1 MSFAPMMTILAAVIC
16 VQCVTYV
23 SAVPLL
29 QIPKDESAVRV
40 MYQNGPVEPNRIVD
54 LVNLMNSMQL
64 NDASSCACSD
74 KTCGCCQQIKIKEL
88 DINSQA
94 CVNVTFLS
102 TQLGVKLSLS
112 VGGKVLFDKTV
123 SIKNPGPVCVKLGEN
138 KFGAELCVEL
148 YNIAVSLA
156 DMQACARLEGKVF
169 SKTVA
174 TVDLGCFKIPFKASE
189 LLGAGHALDLTNL
202 LNSMQLNDASSCAC
216 SDKTCGCCQQ
226 IKIKELDIN
235 SQACVNVTF
244 LSTQLGVKLS
254 LSVGGKV
261 LFDKTV
267 SIKNPGPVCVKLGEN
282 KFGAELCVELYNI
295 AVSLADMQACARLEG
310 KVFSKTVATVD
321 LGCFKIPFKASELL
335 GAGHALDLTNLLNSM
350 QLNDASSC
358 ACSDKTCGCCQ
369 QIKIKELDINSQACV
384 NVTFLSTQLGVK
396 LSLSVGGK
404 VLFDKTVS
412 IKNPGPVCVKLG
424 ENKFGA
430 ELCVELYNIAV
441 SLADMQACA
450 RLEGKVFS
458 KTVATVDLG
467 CFKIPFKAS
476 ELLGAGHALDLT
488 NLLNSMQLNDASSCA
503 CSDKT
508 CGCCQQIKIKELDI
522 NSQACVN
529 VTFLSTQLGVKLS
542 LSVGGKVLFDK
553 TVSIKNPGPVCVKL
567 GENKFGAELCVELY
581 NIAVSLADM
590 QACARLE
597 GKVFSKTVATVDLGC
612 FKIPFKASELLGAGH
627 ALDWTHL
634 MNSMQLND
642 ASSCACSDK
651 TCGCCQ
657 QIKIKELHIHS
668 KACVNVTF
676 LSTQLGVKLSLS
688 VGGKVL
694 FKKTVSIK
702 NPGPVCVNL
711 GESNFGAKL
720 CVELYNIAVSLAD
733 MQACVR
739 LEGKV
744 LSKTVA
750 KVDLGC
756 FKIPFKASELLGA
769 GHALDWTH
777 LMNSMQLNDASSCA
791 CSDKTCGCCQ
801 QIKIKELHIHSKAC
815 VNVTFLSTQLGVK
828 LSLSVGGKVLF
839 KKTVSIKN
847 PGPVCVNLGESNFG
861 AKLCVELYNI
871 AVSLADMQACVRLE
885 GKVLS
890 KTVAKVDL
898 GCFKIPFK
906 GSNTLE
912 IPISQEVGNQ

>member
-612 FKIPFKASELLGAGH
+612 FKIPFK
-627 ALDWTHL
+627 
-634 MNSMQLND
+634 
-642 ASSCACSDK
+642 
-651 TCGCCQ
+651 
-657 QIKIKELHIHS
+657 
-668 KACVNVTF
+668 VN
-676 LSTQLGVKLSLS
+676 
-688 VGGKVL
+688 
-694 FKKTVSIK
+694 
-702 NPGPVCVNL
+702 PDPVCMKL
-711 GESNFGAKL
+711 GENEYGDKL
-720 CVELYNIAVSLAD
+720 CVQFHQVTDTRFHVSG
-733 MQACVR
+733 C
-739 LEGKV
+739 
-744 LSKTVA
+744 
-750 KVDLGC
+750 VDLGVNALSAGLCIGLDVTLSSKDVELCIPLEVNVAGVTIVTVNLAC
-756 FKIPFKASELLGA
+756 FRIPFKTSELLGA